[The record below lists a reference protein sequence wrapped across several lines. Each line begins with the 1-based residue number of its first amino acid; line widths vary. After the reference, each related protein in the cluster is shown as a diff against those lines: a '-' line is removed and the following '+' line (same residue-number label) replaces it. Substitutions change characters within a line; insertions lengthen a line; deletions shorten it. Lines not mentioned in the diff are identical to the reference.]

1 MIRNIAVVSLSR
13 GVLGEAFAQHE
24 VEIGLQRLAGYGV
37 NVRFMPNARRG
48 IDYLTAHPEAR
59 AADLL
64 QAFRDPGIDMILC
77 AIGGD
82 DTYRL
87 LPYRSTTTN
96 CAGPSPAKCF
106 SAFPTQ
112 RSTT

>member
-1 MIRNIAVVSLSR
+1 MIKNIAIVSLSR

-24 VEIGLQRLAGYGV
+24 VEIGLQRLAEYGV
-37 NVRFMPNARRG
+37 NVQFMPNALRG

-82 DTYRL
+82 DIC
-87 LPYRSTTTN
+87 STTTN

>member
-64 QAFRDPGIDMILC
+64 
-77 AIGGD
+77 
-82 DTYRL
+82 
-87 LPYRSTTTN
+87 
-96 CAGPSPAKCF
+96 
-106 SAFPTQ
+106 
-112 RSTT
+112 

>member
-48 IDYLTAHPEAR
+48 IDYLTLSLIHIWQERPC
-59 AADLL
+59 
-64 QAFRDPGIDMILC
+64 II
-77 AIGGD
+77 
-82 DTYRL
+82 
-87 LPYRSTTTN
+87 
-96 CAGPSPAKCF
+96 
-106 SAFPTQ
+106 FPTCGFCGVSVLEAGAVPPLPRGSFQ
-112 RSTT
+112 Q